1 MKITLEYV
9 ENGGDD
15 RTTNAWW
22 ITDKKGKIVAVDEA
36 YRKPPEAEEIAR
48 TIAQRLLEL

>member
-9 ENGGDD
+9 KNGGDD

-22 ITDKKGKIVAVDEA
+22 ITDEKGKIAAVDEA
-36 YRKPPEAEEIAR
+36 HRKPPEAEEIAR
-48 TIAQRLLEL
+48 AIAHKLLEF

>member
-9 ENGGDD
+9 KNGGDD
-15 RTTNAWW
+15 RTSNTWR
-22 ITDKKGKIVAVDEA
+22 ITDEKGKIVAVDKA

-48 TIAQRLLEL
+48 TIAHRLLEL